1 MINKISPPPIKILFL
16 SLLFFYFFI
25 LYPIQ
30 FKSNSQLSLNC
41 HLSLNSLST
50 LTSAEIHHPFTV
62 ASPPPKLTS
71 HPFFFSFFFH
81 SSPARS
87 PALCYQ
93 PISPLP
99 PTLDGLWCGW
109 FGGWVPCL
117 VAFFFLLWVVV
128 VMVIVVADGGGHC
141 GWLLRIVVDVFIIVL
156 MSYLCYFNQI
166 AKNINH

>member
-50 LTSAEIHHPFTV
+50 LTSAEIHHPVTA

-71 HPFFFSFFFH
+71 HPFFF
-81 SSPARS
+81 
-87 PALCYQ
+87 
-93 PISPLP
+93 
-99 PTLDGLWCGW
+99 
-109 FGGWVPCL
+109 
-117 VAFFFLLWVVV
+117 FFLLPLLTVPLSCPMLPTHLAFATNPRWAVVWLV
-128 VMVIVVADGGGHC
+128 RWLGALLSCFFFFCC
-141 GWLLRIVVDVFIIVL
+141 GLLL
-156 MSYLCYFNQI
+156 LW
-166 AKNINH
+166 

>member
-50 LTSAEIHHPFTV
+50 LTFAEIHHPLTV

-81 SSPARS
+81 SSPAHS
-87 PALCYQ
+87 PALCYW

-117 VAFFFLLWVVV
+117 VAFFFAVGCCCYG
-128 VMVIVVADGGGHC
+128 DSC
-141 GWLLRIVVDVFIIVL
+141 GWWWRSLWLVTKDCDGCFYYCSNELFLLF
-156 MSYLCYFNQI
+156 
-166 AKNINH
+166 